1 MSIMTYE
8 QFVATL
14 DKGFVDAHATC
25 AQLGMKLMKTSPRCW
40 CTTAW
45 EHARHMEAQLY
56 KDMGEEKEYD
66 SNHVPGSA

>member
-1 MSIMTYE
+1 MEMPCCRFGDYMSIMTYE

-40 CTTAW
+40 CTTA
-45 EHARHMEAQLY
+45 
-56 KDMGEEKEYD
+56 
-66 SNHVPGSA
+66 